1 LLEGGEKMA
10 GDTKPI
16 PVLEIWGKYPE
27 EVKMLI
33 KNPLSAGVAALKQ
46 AYANDDWREVDQ
58 AIKLLEFL
66 AEDK

>member
-1 LLEGGEKMA
+1 MA

-16 PVLEIWGKYPE
+16 PLLDIWEKYPE
-27 EVKMLI
+27 ETKKLI
-33 KNPLSAGVAALKQ
+33 KTPLAACIAALKQ

-58 AIKLLEFL
+58 AIKLLEFI

>member
-1 LLEGGEKMA
+1 MA

-16 PVLEIWGKYPE
+16 PLLEIWGKYPE
-27 EVKMLI
+27 ETKKLI
-33 KNPLSAGVAALKQ
+33 KTPLSAAVAALKQ

-58 AIKLLEFL
+58 AIKLLEFI